1 MISAADGRTTL
12 LKMIDPA
19 LLPPKLR
26 AELPL
31 MPLTPSIFQVHLG
44 VDMDLTPYRDKVER
58 LNFVYPHDD
67 IERAMQHFP
76 NGEYEKAA
84 YFAYIATLHQS
95 EMAPTGRHSMKLESY
110 TTLRT
115 KGIDW
120 QRDADT
126 IARSFVQRTNAL
138 IPGLSEHIVTQAV
151 RTPLDLAADT
161 GNSRAPSRLGIHPRT
176 AQQGAPA
183 AAHPCAR
190 PLPGGALDDARS
202 GRAVGDAV
210 RLQHREHRPQR
221 LVTPYPLT
229 AKALTSSKTGACSM
243 SDRKGDRFS
252 RLGAFVTR
260 RGWWVVVLW
269 LIAAGGFGAFAGKA
283 QTSLQGAGFDVSGS
297 ESQVVERILDEAF
310 HDSATTNA
318 VIVYSADGKATSA
331 SFAKKASAVD
341 DKLRKVP
348 GVAKVRSYYTDGD
361 QMLLSKDEHTAI
373 TVVSLSG
380 GQSEAQ
386 NKVPDLRK
394 QTEGAGIDVKVT
406 GFPAVQYDT
415 YKLSQDDLAKTEM
428 ITFPVVAIFLLIFFR
443 TVVAALVPL
452 ALGGSP

>member
-161 GNSRAPSRLGIHPRT
+161 GNSE
-176 AQQGAPA
+176 GAFA
-183 AAHPCAR
+183 AGHSPPNCS
-190 PLPGGALDDARS
+190 ARS
-202 GRAVGDAV
+202 ARSSAPLCPASTWRGTGR
-210 RLQHREHRPQR
+210 RPQR
-221 LVTPYPLT
+221 
-229 AKALTSSKTGACSM
+229 AC
-243 SDRKGDRFS
+243 
-252 RLGAFVTR
+252 
-260 RGWWVVVLW
+260 RG
-269 LIAAGGFGAFAGKA
+269 
-283 QTSLQGAGFDVSGS
+283 
-297 ESQVVERILDEAF
+297 
-310 HDSATTNA
+310 
-318 VIVYSADGKATSA
+318 
-331 SFAKKASAVD
+331 
-341 DKLRKVP
+341 
-348 GVAKVRSYYTDGD
+348 
-361 QMLLSKDEHTAI
+361 
-373 TVVSLSG
+373 
-380 GQSEAQ
+380 
-386 NKVPDLRK
+386 
-394 QTEGAGIDVKVT
+394 
-406 GFPAVQYDT
+406 
-415 YKLSQDDLAKTEM
+415 
-428 ITFPVVAIFLLIFFR
+428 
-443 TVVAALVPL
+443 
-452 ALGGSP
+452 

>member
-1 MISAADGRTTL
+1 
-12 LKMIDPA
+12 
-19 LLPPKLR
+19 
-26 AELPL
+26 
-31 MPLTPSIFQVHLG
+31 
-44 VDMDLTPYRDKVER
+44 
-58 LNFVYPHDD
+58 
-67 IERAMQHFP
+67 
-76 NGEYEKAA
+76 
-84 YFAYIATLHQS
+84 
-95 EMAPTGRHSMKLESY
+95 
-110 TTLRT
+110 
-115 KGIDW
+115 
-120 QRDADT
+120 
-126 IARSFVQRTNAL
+126 
-138 IPGLSEHIVTQAV
+138 
-151 RTPLDLAADT
+151 
-161 GNSRAPSRLGIHPRT
+161 
-176 AQQGAPA
+176 
-183 AAHPCAR
+183 
-190 PLPGGALDDARS
+190 
-202 GRAVGDAV
+202 
-210 RLQHREHRPQR
+210 
-221 LVTPYPLT
+221 
-229 AKALTSSKTGACSM
+229 M

-452 ALGGSP
+452 ALGGLSVTIATGALRLLATQTSISVFAVNIGSLVGLGIAIDFCLVMVRRMREERAAGASSEQAVYTMMATSGRSVMFSGLTLLLSMGLVTAIFHDMMIVRSITFASCSSRASA